1 MHLRRQLG
9 QKTREMRLHRR
20 RQLVHVIDHEHEA
33 ATITAEVRENP
44 IHHRAG
50 VEARRGGKRARQ
62 AYRVPSGVNNLL
74 IINKA
79 IAPGRITAILVNEQL
94 GF

>member
-1 MHLRRQLG
+1 MLC
-9 QKTREMRLHRR
+9 
-20 RQLVHVIDHEHEA
+20 
-33 ATITAEVRENP
+33 P
-44 IHHRAG
+44 SG
-50 VEARRGGKRARQ
+50 VGSQVAWQYSVCPTSGGVAD
-62 AYRVPSGVNNLL
+62 RVPSGVNNLL

>member
-1 MHLRRQLG
+1 MRAIARQ
-9 QKTREMRLHRR
+9 
-20 RQLVHVIDHEHEA
+20 QLS
-33 ATITAEVRENP
+33 VRGNCACFPLEDL
-44 IHHRAG
+44 
-50 VEARRGGKRARQ
+50 RARQ